1 MLHVKAA
8 VCVGSRQRGSSLGFG
23 LEPVRERLAVLS
35 FRDILI
41 VPHYTFRAMR
51 WVSKGLI
58 NSSALQFVW
67 ALQSE
72 TFHHTNFNALKC
84 ILQLVTMMFNVRS
97 QTCLGSPASYR
108 VATSNTPLQEK
119 ALLTLMFFTTSKHI
133 RYVTIQNYLIPISSW
148 NIWYQYLIGI

>member
-1 MLHVKAA
+1 M
-8 VCVGSRQRGSSLGFG
+8 
-23 LEPVRERLAVLS
+23 RERLAVLS

-97 QTCLGSPASYR
+97 QTCPGSPASCR
-108 VATSNTPLQEK
+108 VATSNTPLEEK
-119 ALLTLMFFTTSKHI
+119 KKTLMLFTTSKYI
-133 RYVTIQNYLIPISSW
+133 RYVTIQNCLIQISDW
-148 NIWYQYLIGI
+148 NIWNQYPIGISKLMIINYTVLKEMWITFITD